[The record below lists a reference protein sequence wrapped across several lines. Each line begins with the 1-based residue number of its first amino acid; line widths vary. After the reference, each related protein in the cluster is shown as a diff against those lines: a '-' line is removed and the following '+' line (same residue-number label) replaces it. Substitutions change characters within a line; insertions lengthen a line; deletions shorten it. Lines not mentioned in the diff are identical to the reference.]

1 MLNTADH
8 QRNANQNHNESSP
21 HTSENGRP
29 QSLEMTNIRENVDK
43 REPLYTLVG
52 ILCSHDEKQYGD
64 SSKSHEGKQYGDSS
78 KNSIMAAYYLT
89 YGN

>member
-8 QRNANQNHNESSP
+8 QRNANQNHNETSP

-64 SSKSHEGKQYGDSS
+64 SL

-89 YGN
+89 YGNQRATI